1 MFRNCTTV
9 DSRENKYNV
18 QKGSIVHMGQKE
30 TVYLRNSYDTESQP
44 SCQNLGLCPTF
55 PPSSFS
61 QGTSF
66 MLLYG
71 RVLFLSVLLAL
82 KRPDQWWHKSWI
94 GEILRENRRRGI
106 RGSQY
111 RQLFG
116 HKSQS
121 LSRVQLLQPHG
132 LQPARLLCQWD
143 SPGKKASGLPFPSSY
158 KSFQRSNLVI
168 KRGKSGQGVVFA
180 CLSSKCLKQFI
191 H

>member
-1 MFRNCTTV
+1 MI
-9 DSRENKYNV
+9 
-18 QKGSIVHMGQKE
+18 QKVNPVARIQDFV
-30 TVYLRNSYDTESQP
+30 
-44 SCQNLGLCPTF
+44 
-55 PPSSFS
+55 PPSHPLT

-66 MLLYG
+66 MLIYG

-82 KRPDQWWHKSWI
+82 KRPGQWWHKSWI

-121 LSRVQLLQPHG
+121 LSHVQLLPPHG
-132 LQPARLLCQWD
+132 LQPVRILCLWD
-143 SPGKKASGLPFPSSY
+143 SPGKKTSGLPSPSSY
-158 KSFQRSNLVI
+158 KNFQRSNLVI
-168 KRGKSGQGVVFA
+168 KRGKSGQGVLFA